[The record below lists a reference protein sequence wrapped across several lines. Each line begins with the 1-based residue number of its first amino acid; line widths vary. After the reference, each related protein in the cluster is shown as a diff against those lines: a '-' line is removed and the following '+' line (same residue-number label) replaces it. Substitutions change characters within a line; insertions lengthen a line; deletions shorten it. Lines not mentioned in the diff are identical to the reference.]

1 MVLLIAIAAVG
12 VIAIGIGTAIQS
24 AQAQNTCGGGFHG
37 DPDDTGHGQSF
48 HDCKGDAHNNGHA

>member
-37 DPDDTGHGQSF
+37 VVILH
-48 HDCKGDAHNNGHA
+48 HNLILIS